1 MTQFESAYHEFK
13 TRNAGVVFIAG
24 QKIDGLFRGKEHI
37 HKHKYPFPVLFD
49 EKRNVT
55 RAYASIKPSVWIHS
69 ILHGARCSSSAVT
82 AAFAGSASA
91 RINGRRRHFEIS
103 WPLSKRAVNIEPH
116 AEGVTR
122 LKRIFCGCHWLL
134 PGNHE
139 LERMTESGLL
149 KSDR

>member
-55 RAYASIKPSVWIHS
+55 RAYGVYQALGVDTFNLARRALFVVGGDGRICWIGVSPHQREAPPLRD
-69 ILHGARCSSSAVT
+69 IL
-82 AAFAGSASA
+82 AA
-91 RINGRRRHFEIS
+91 
-103 WPLSKRAVNIEPH
+103 IE
-116 AEGVTR
+116 A
-122 LKRIFCGCHWLL
+122 CG
-134 PGNHE
+134 
-139 LERMTESGLL
+139 
-149 KSDR
+149 KY